1 MLKKF
6 EAWFNKRAYEMAARE
21 IRRLEF
27 RGESQ
32 AYVNALLMAN
42 KI

>member
-6 EAWFNKRAYEMAARE
+6 EAWFNKRAYEMALRE

-27 RGESQ
+27 RDETQ
-32 AYVNALLMAN
+32 EYVNNLMRAN